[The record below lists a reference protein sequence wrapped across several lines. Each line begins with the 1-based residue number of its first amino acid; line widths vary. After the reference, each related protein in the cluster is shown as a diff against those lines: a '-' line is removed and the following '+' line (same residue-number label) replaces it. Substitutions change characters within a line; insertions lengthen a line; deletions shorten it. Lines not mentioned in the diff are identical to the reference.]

1 MRFVFDIDGTLCFDG
16 RLIDQTIIDTLLQ
29 LQHDGHELIFASARP
44 IRDLLPVLP
53 SVFHQH
59 TLIGANGAMIS
70 QQSKISVIKPI
81 HTDTYHH
88 IFKIIQK
95 YELDYIIDD
104 DWNYAAQ
111 LDAENAIFE
120 RLDPHKLAS
129 CIDVANIDTPIKIIL
144 LNIDPAQIT
153 TILDELDKYH
163 QELDMIHHS
172 NEYNIDITAQNINK
186 YTALQYIF
194 DADVK
199 YIAFGND
206 HNDIVMLQHAS
217 SGYIIGPSEAYTH
230 AILKLDKIK
239 HINNNAQ
246 AICKVLKSYK

>member
-153 TILDELDKYH
+153 TI
-163 QELDMIHHS
+163 
-172 NEYNIDITAQNINK
+172 
-186 YTALQYIF
+186 
-194 DADVK
+194 
-199 YIAFGND
+199 GND

>member
-53 SVFHQH
+53 SVFHRH

-88 IFKIIQK
+88 ILKIIQK
-95 YELDYIIDD
+95 YELDFIIDD

-129 CIDVANIDTPIKIIL
+129 CQL
-144 LNIDPAQIT
+144 
-153 TILDELDKYH
+153 Y
-163 QELDMIHHS
+163 
-172 NEYNIDITAQNINK
+172 
-186 YTALQYIF
+186 
-194 DADVK
+194 
-199 YIAFGND
+199 
-206 HNDIVMLQHAS
+206 
-217 SGYIIGPSEAYTH
+217 
-230 AILKLDKIK
+230 
-239 HINNNAQ
+239 
-246 AICKVLKSYK
+246 

>member
-70 QQSKISVIKPI
+70 QQSKISV
-81 HTDTYHH
+81 
-88 IFKIIQK
+88 
-95 YELDYIIDD
+95 
-104 DWNYAAQ
+104 
-111 LDAENAIFE
+111 
-120 RLDPHKLAS
+120 
-129 CIDVANIDTPIKIIL
+129 
-144 LNIDPAQIT
+144 
-153 TILDELDKYH
+153 
-163 QELDMIHHS
+163 
-172 NEYNIDITAQNINK
+172 EYNIDITAQNINK

-206 HNDIVMLQHAS
+206 HNDIFMLQHAS

-239 HINNNAQ
+239 HINNNTQ

>member
-120 RLDPHKLAS
+120 RLDPNNSAISPCSINMFKYAS
-129 CIDVANIDTPIKIIL
+129 RSSSSLISLIISL
-144 LNIDPAQIT
+144 RLS
-153 TILDELDKYH
+153 
-163 QELDMIHHS
+163 IH
-172 NEYNIDITAQNINK
+172 
-186 YTALQYIF
+186 IF
-194 DADVK
+194 LR
-199 YIAFGND
+199 N
-206 HNDIVMLQHAS
+206 
-217 SGYIIGPSEAYTH
+217 
-230 AILKLDKIK
+230 
-239 HINNNAQ
+239 
-246 AICKVLKSYK
+246 

>member
-29 LQHDGHELIFASARP
+29 LQHAGHELIFASARP

-70 QQSKISVIKPI
+70 QQSKIFVIKPI
-81 HTDTYHH
+81 HTDIYHH
-88 IFKIIQK
+88 ILKVIQK

-120 RLDPHKLAS
+120 RLDPHKLAN

-144 LNIDPAQIT
+144 LNIDPTQIT
-153 TILDELDKYH
+153 TILDELNKYH
-163 QELDMIHHS
+163 QELEVIHHS
-172 NEYNIDITAQNINK
+172 NECNIDITAQNINK
-186 YTALQYIF
+186 YTALQ
-194 DADVK
+194 
-199 YIAFGND
+199 
-206 HNDIVMLQHAS
+206 
-217 SGYIIGPSEAYTH
+217 
-230 AILKLDKIK
+230 
-239 HINNNAQ
+239 
-246 AICKVLKSYK
+246 

>member
-29 LQHDGHELIFASARP
+29 LQHDGHELIFASAHINWRKWCYDFTA
-44 IRDLLPVLP
+44 IKDFCYQTNSYRY
-53 SVFHQH
+53 
-59 TLIGANGAMIS
+59 IS
-70 QQSKISVIKPI
+70 P
-81 HTDTYHH
+81 YL
-88 IFKIIQK
+88 KIIQK

-129 CIDVANIDTPIKIIL
+129 CIDVANIDTPIKVIL

-153 TILDELDKYH
+153 TILDELNKYH
-163 QELDMIHHS
+163 QELEMIHHS

>member
-70 QQSKISVIKPI
+70 QQS
-81 HTDTYHH
+81 
-88 IFKIIQK
+88 
-95 YELDYIIDD
+95 
-104 DWNYAAQ
+104 N
-111 LDAENAIFE
+111 
-120 RLDPHKLAS
+120 
-129 CIDVANIDTPIKIIL
+129 
-144 LNIDPAQIT
+144 
-153 TILDELDKYH
+153 ILDELNKYH
-163 QELDMIHHS
+163 QELEMIHHS

-206 HNDIVMLQHAS
+206 HNDIFMLQHAS

-239 HINNNAQ
+239 HINNNTQ

>member
-70 QQSKISVIKPI
+70 QQSKISVIKAI

-88 IFKIIQK
+88 ILKIIQK

-144 LNIDPAQIT
+144 LNIDPA
-153 TILDELDKYH
+153 
-163 QELDMIHHS
+163 
-172 NEYNIDITAQNINK
+172 
-186 YTALQYIF
+186 F

-206 HNDIVMLQHAS
+206 HNDIFMLQHAS

-239 HINNNAQ
+239 HINNNTQ

>member
-16 RLIDQTIIDTLLQ
+16 RL
-29 LQHDGHELIFASARP
+29 SARP

-88 IFKIIQK
+88 ILKIIQK

-144 LNIDPAQIT
+144 LNIDVAQIT
-153 TILDELDKYH
+153 TILDDELNKCH
-163 QELDMIHHS
+163 QELEMIHHS

-217 SGYIIGPSEAYTH
+217 SGYIIGPSEAYTQ

-239 HINNNAQ
+239 HIDNNAQ

>member
-29 LQHDGHELIFASARP
+29 LQHAGHELIFASARP

-88 IFKIIQK
+88 ILKIIQK

-129 CIDVANIDTPIKIIL
+129 CIDVANINTPIKVIL

-153 TILDELDKYH
+153 TILDELNKYH
-163 QELDMIHHS
+163 QELEMIHHS
-172 NEYNIDITAQNINK
+172 NEYN
-186 YTALQYIF
+186 
-194 DADVK
+194 
-199 YIAFGND
+199 
-206 HNDIVMLQHAS
+206 NDIVMLQHAS
-217 SGYIIGPSEAYTH
+217 SGYFIGPSEAYTH

>member
-1 MRFVFDIDGTLCFDG
+1 MKFVFDIDGTLCFNG
-16 RLIDQTIIDTLLQ
+16 KSIDTSIIDALLQ
-29 LQHDGHELIFASARP
+29 LQNAGHELIFASARP

-53 SVFHQH
+53 AVFHQH

-70 QQSKISVIKPI
+70 QQSNISVIKPI
-81 HTDTYHH
+81 HIDIYHH
-88 IFKIIQK
+88 ILKIIQK
-95 YELDYIIDD
+95 SDLDYIIDD
-104 DWNYAAQ
+104 EWNYAAK

-129 CIDVANIDTPIKIIL
+129 CINVTNIDTPIKIIL
-144 LNIDPAQIT
+144 LNIETSQIT
-153 TILDELDKYH
+153 TILNELHEYH
-163 QELDMIHHS
+163 QELEIIHHS
-172 NEYNIDITAQNINK
+172 NEFNIDITAQNINK

-230 AILKLDKIK
+230 AILKLNKIK
-239 HINNNAQ
+239 HIDNHAQ
-246 AICKVLKSYK
+246 AICKVLKSYT